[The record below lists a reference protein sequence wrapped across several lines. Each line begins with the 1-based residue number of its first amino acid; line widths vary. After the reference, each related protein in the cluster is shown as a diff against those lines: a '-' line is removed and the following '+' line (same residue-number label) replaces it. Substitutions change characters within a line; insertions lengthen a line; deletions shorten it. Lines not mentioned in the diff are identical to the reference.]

1 MIKEVV
7 ISREAVEDLEEGRSF
22 YERRQP
28 GVGDY
33 FWDSLLSDMESLAI
47 FAGVHARQYG
57 LFRMLSKEISLRNLL
72 RKRSESRL
80 YCGHTPHAKRSCVD
94 QNKDS
99 QPEVVH
105 LVTNNLEKC
114 LHRTRLLQNP

>member
-47 FAGVHARQYG
+47 FAGVHAKQFG
-57 LFRMLSKEISLRNLL
+57 LFRMLSKRFPYGIYYEN
-72 RKRSESRL
+72 
-80 YCGHTPHAKRSCVD
+80 D
-94 QNKDS
+94 QKAAYIVAILPMRRD
-99 QPEVVH
+99 PAWI
-105 LVTNNLEKC
+105 
-114 LHRTRLLQNP
+114 RTRIHSRR